1 MASRSPE
8 RLDKLLVARGFASS
22 RAEAADF
29 IKNGRVKVLG
39 IKREKPSSMFAPEA
53 SIEIDRGGH
62 AEKRWVGRGAY
73 KLLRALEEWNID
85 PGGLDCADIGA
96 STGGFTQVLLDRG
109 AARVAA
115 VDVGYGQL
123 AWELRND
130 PRVKVMD
137 RVNAR
142 YVTAEDI
149 GWRSGIVAVD
159 ASFISLRTL
168 LPGIKGL
175 ARDDGAII
183 TLVKPQFEVGR
194 ARVGKGVIRDPALH
208 AEVMEGLAE
217 FAETGCGLVFR
228 GAAYS
233 PLKGSEGN
241 IEFIFLLT
249 KAGDELSARRGFDFA
264 ALARSAGSH
273 LR

>member
-8 RLDKLLVARGFASS
+8 RLDKLLVARGLASS

-39 IKREKPSSMFAPEA
+39 IKRAKPSSMFAPEA
-53 SIEIDRGGH
+53 AIEIDGGGH
-62 AEKRWVGRGAY
+62 AKKHWVGRGAY

-130 PRVKVMD
+130 PRVRVMD
-137 RVNAR
+137 RINAR

-149 GWRSGIVAVD
+149 GWLSGIVAVD

-168 LPGIKGL
+168 LPNIKEL

-194 ARVGKGVIRDPALH
+194 ARSGKGVVRDPALH
-208 AEVMEGLAE
+208 AEVMEGLSE
-217 FAETGCGLVFR
+217 FAETECGLVFR
-228 GAAYS
+228 GAVHS
-233 PLKGSEGN
+233 PLKGSKGN

-249 KAGDELSARRGFDFA
+249 KTGDEPSARRGFDFA
-264 ALARSAGSH
+264 ALARGASFN

>member
-1 MASRSPE
+1 MASRPPE
-8 RLDKLLVARGFASS
+8 RLDKLLVSRGLASS

-39 IKREKPSSMFAPEA
+39 IKRVKPSSMFAHEA
-53 SIEIDRGGH
+53 SIEMDGDEY

-73 KLLRALEEWNID
+73 KLLRALEEWNVD
-85 PGGLDCADIGA
+85 PKGCDCADIGA
-96 STGGFTQVLLDRG
+96 STGGFTQVLLDSG

-123 AWELRND
+123 AWKLRND

-137 RVNAR
+137 RINAR

-149 GWRSGIVAVD
+149 GWRSGIVTVD

-168 LPGIKGL
+168 LPCVKEL
-175 ARDDGAII
+175 ARDDGIII

-194 ARVGKGVIRDPALH
+194 AKIGKGVIRDPSLH
-208 AEVMEGLAE
+208 AEVMEGLSE
-217 FAETGCGLVFR
+217 FAETECGLVFK
-228 GAAYS
+228 GAVYS
-233 PLKGSEGN
+233 PLKGSSGN

-249 KAGDELSARRGFDFA
+249 RAGNELSARRAFDFSE
-264 ALARSAGSH
+264 LARSAGFS

>member
-1 MASRSPE
+1 MAFRSPE
-8 RLDKLLVARGFASS
+8 RLDKLLVARGLASS
-22 RAEAADF
+22 RGEAADL

-39 IKREKPSSMFAPEA
+39 IKRAKPSSMFASESA
-53 SIEIDRGGH
+53 IEVDGGERGGKH
-62 AEKRWVGRGAY
+62 WVGRGAY

-85 PGGLDCADIGA
+85 PEGRDCADIGA

-149 GWRSGIVAVD
+149 GWLSGVVTVD

-168 LPGIKGL
+168 LPGVKEL
-175 ARDDGAII
+175 AKDGGSII

-194 ARVGKGVIRDPALH
+194 ARAGKGVVRDPALH
-208 AEVMEGLAE
+208 AEVMEGLSG
-217 FAETGCGLVFR
+217 FAETECGLVFR
-228 GAAYS
+228 GAVHS
-233 PLKGSEGN
+233 PLKGSGGN
-241 IEFIFLLT
+241 IEFVFLLA
-249 KAGDELSARRGFDFA
+249 KGGDEPSARECFDFA
-264 ALARSAGSH
+264 ALARDAAFNLG
-273 LR
+273 

>member
-1 MASRSPE
+1 M
-8 RLDKLLVARGFASS
+8 FA
-22 RAEAADF
+22 AEAA
-29 IKNGRVKVLG
+29 
-39 IKREKPSSMFAPEA
+39 
-53 SIEIDRGGH
+53 IEIDRGGH

-73 KLLRALEEWNID
+73 KILRALEEWNID
-85 PGGLDCADIGA
+85 PKGLDCADIGA

-123 AWELRND
+123 AWELQND

-149 GWRSGIVAVD
+149 GWRSDIVTVD

-168 LPGIKGL
+168 LPCIIKL
-175 ARDDGAII
+175 ARDDGSIV

-194 ARVGKGVIRDPALH
+194 ARVRKGVVRDPALH
-208 AEVMEGLAE
+208 AEVMEELSE
-217 FAETGCGLVFR
+217 FAETQCGLVFK
-228 GAAYS
+228 GAVHS
-233 PLKGSEGN
+233 PIKGSSGN
-241 IEFIFLLT
+241 IEFIFWLA
-249 KAGDELSARRGFDFA
+249 KAGKGPSARGSFDFA
-264 ALARSAGSH
+264 GLARAAG
-273 LR
+273 LNLG